1 MIKTFQSTDR
11 NELDN
16 IINFYLETD
25 HFEILEGSYD
35 VIKSD
40 DGRLYSLTL
49 SSKPYVVVNSNYIPE
64 FGSDLPLGK
73 ILRSWSTSPEKGD
86 EGLRWGNAFYYSPM
100 MDNKVML
107 EFEVDIKGGG
117 PYVEWFDDGEIK
129 RYIEY
134 EDDQPIMCLQ
144 WHNSNRSVNPAKK
157 SRSIDVNGIIYGEK
171 QQIELIG
178 YYEQTPEDYED
189 LYFAKH
195 GEWIVFDHH
204 GDIRFKGNYDY
215 GKLKGDFNYD
225 PLPDYESSGDDRIQS
240 AVEHAEYYIDWRL
253 EPYHHIYD
261 KR

>member
-35 VIKSD
+35 VIKSE

-49 SSKPYVVVNSNYIPE
+49 SSKPNIHVEKSAE
-64 FGSDLPLGK
+64 GK
-73 ILRSWSTSPEKGD
+73 ILRSWSILTEKNM
-86 EGLRWGNAFYYSPM
+86 EGTRDGYAFYYSPM
-100 MDNKVML
+100 MDNKIKL
-107 EFEVDIKGGG
+107 EFEHYVIIGGG
-117 PYVEWFDDGEIK
+117 PYVDWFDDGEIK

-134 EDDQPIMCLQ
+134 KDGRPIMCLQ

-240 AVEHAEYYIDWRL
+240 AVEHAEYYINWRL